1 MTNGLRPANAGSQW
15 EDTDPRAGLRVV
27 VVIEGPTRRFGFVM
41 VRYEVKVASRRPWT
55 VGRKRWIREST
66 LRANYHRISH

>member
-1 MTNGLRPANAGSQW
+1 MTAGLRPANVGSQW

-27 VVIEGPTRRFGFVM
+27 VVIDTRRRWGTTQ
-41 VRYEVKVASRRPWT
+41 VRYEVKVANRRPWT

-66 LRANYHRISH
+66 LRAGYHRISH

>member
-1 MTNGLRPANAGSQW
+1 MTAGLRPVNKGSQW
-15 EDTDPRAGLRVV
+15 EDTDERAGLRVV
-27 VVIEGPTRRFGFVM
+27 VIIDARRRWGADQ
-41 VRYEVKVASRRPWT
+41 VRYEVKVAARRPWT